1 MTDTDAIIL
10 DMDQERELRW
20 TFGAIKT
27 FEKRS
32 KEILKRQD
40 VRVPIYQTVGNQSVD
55 TGKTRPAVEL
65 SLHAGFILAN
75 FLRISDIMEAA
86 VGAATGLSALDGK
99 DKPSEA
105 AQAIDGYLGR
115 GGDLE
120 KLQRQIYKSYLV
132 ANDPSSIQE
141 WEENMSREAEIK
153 RINKEK
159 QEARMEIARLEL
171 ADDLKKIETLR
182 GISGAEPIK
191 SAT

>member
-1 MTDTDAIIL
+1 MTETEAIIL
-10 DMDQERELRW
+10 DMDKERELKW

-27 FEKRS
+27 FEKRA

-86 VGAATGLSALDGK
+86 VGAATGLSALDSK

-105 AQAIDGYLGR
+105 AQAIDGYLER
-115 GGDLE
+115 GGSME
-120 KLQRQIYKSYLV
+120 KLQHSIYMAYLV

-141 WEENMSREAEIK
+141 WLGNIAREEEIK

-159 QEARMEIARLEL
+159 QEAKMEVARLEL
-171 ADDLKKIETLR
+171 ADDLRRVETLK
-182 GISGAEPIK
+182 GISGSGPTK